1 MKISTRKLASAAGV
15 SPATVSRY
23 LNGTEDVSVEL
34 ADRIETALRQT
45 GCDEVIRKDRRK
57 IILVLVTHLRFSF
70 YSRAVSELFDIK
82 KDNKHSFVL
91 LQYDPAAPDS
101 VKSFVTRMK
110 PIGAIYFEEEI
121 ENSILQYLQSAGVR
135 TVMCGGVA
143 LNHESDMVH
152 VNDIMAAY
160 DGANYLLN
168 LGHRELLVLSDDIK
182 KIGAGFQRVTG
193 CRKAME
199 ERGLPL
205 PPAKIICGPL
215 TFEAGYQ
222 AVQNAL
228 LNKAKF
234 TAIFAFSDE
243 LAVGAIAALYDA
255 GIRVPQ
261 DVSVLGYDDLS
272 IASKIR
278 PRLTTIHQPIDGFV
292 KKTLDIIEQP
302 NGELSSEI
310 LLQHTIVE
318 RESCSRINLSNKE

>member
-1 MKISTRKLASAAGV
+1 MKLSTRKLASAAGV

-23 LNGTEDVSVEL
+23 LNGTEEVSREL
-34 ADRIETALRQT
+34 AEKIEATLRET
-45 GCDEVIRKDRRK
+45 GCEGIVRRDGKK
-57 IILVLVTHLRFSF
+57 IILILVTHLHFAF
-70 YSRAVSELFDIK
+70 YSKAVGELLDQK
-82 KDNKHSFVL
+82 KDSKHSFVL
-91 LQYDPAAPDS
+91 LQYDPAAPES
-101 VKSFVTRMK
+101 VKTFVGRMK

-121 ENSILQYLQSAGVR
+121 DNSILQYLQHAGVR

-160 DGANYLLN
+160 DGTNYLLN
-168 LGHRELLVLSDDIK
+168 LGHREILILSDDIK
-182 KIGAGFQRVTG
+182 KIGAGFQRIAG

-199 ERGLPL
+199 EKGLPL
-205 PPAKIICGPL
+205 APSQIVCGPL

-228 LNKAKF
+228 LGGAKF

-243 LAVGAIAALYDA
+243 LAVGAMAALYDA
-255 GIRVPQ
+255 GRSVPK
-261 DVSVLGYDDLS
+261 DVSVLGYDDLN

-302 NGELSSEI
+302 TGELSSEI
-310 LLQHTIVE
+310 LLQHSIVE
-318 RESCSRINLSNKE
+318 RESCRRI